1 MMKIG
6 ITGGIGSGK
15 TAVCN
20 IFRGLGI
27 PVYDA
32 DTHAKILMSEN
43 HAVKLALIDYF
54 GNEVYKNGA
63 LNKPFLAQIIFTN
76 KAALEFVNNIVH
88 PVVGNDFAQWSE
100 LQKNVPYIIQE
111 AALLFESNLYKALDY
126 IITVTCP
133 EELRIQRV
141 IERDKTTR
149 ENVLQRMQHQLP
161 DNEKVRKSDFVVM
174 NDNRESLIEQ
184 VHKIHLQIITK

>member
-1 MMKIG
+1 MMRIG

-43 HAVKLALIDYF
+43 QAIKCALIDYF
-54 GNEVYKNGA
+54 GNDVYKKGT
-63 LNKPFLAQIIFTN
+63 LNKPYLAQIIFSN
-76 KAALEFVNNIVH
+76 KAALEFVDNIVH
-88 PVVGNDFAQWSE
+88 PAVENDFVQWSE
-100 LQKNVPYIIQE
+100 IQKNVPYVIQE
-111 AALLFESNLYKALDY
+111 AALLFERNLYKALDY
-126 IITVTCP
+126 TITVTCP

-141 IERDKTTR
+141 MERDKTTR
-149 ENVLQRMQHQLP
+149 EDVLQRMQHQLP
-161 DNEKVRKSDFVVM
+161 DYDKVRKSDFVVI

-184 VHKIHLQIITK
+184 VHKIHLQIITQ

>member
-1 MMKIG
+1 MMRIG

-43 HAVKLALIDYF
+43 QAIKCALIDYF
-54 GNEVYKNGA
+54 GNEVYKNGT
-63 LNKPFLAQIIFTN
+63 LNKPVLAQIIFSN
-76 KAALEFVNNIVH
+76 KAALEFVDNIVH
-88 PVVGNDFAQWSE
+88 PAVENDFVQWSE
-100 LQKNVPYIIQE
+100 IQKNVPYVIQE
-111 AALLFESNLYKALDY
+111 AALLFERNLYKALDY

-141 IERDKTTR
+141 MERDKTTR
-149 ENVLQRMQHQLP
+149 EDVLQRMQHQLP
-161 DNEKVRKSDFVVM
+161 DYDKVRKSDFVVI

-184 VHKIHLQIITK
+184 VHKIHLQIITQ